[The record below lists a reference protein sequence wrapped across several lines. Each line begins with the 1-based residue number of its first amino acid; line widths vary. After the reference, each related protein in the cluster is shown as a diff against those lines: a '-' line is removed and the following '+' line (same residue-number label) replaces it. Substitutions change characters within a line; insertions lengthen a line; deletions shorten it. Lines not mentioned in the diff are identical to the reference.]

1 MAQPNQPCA
10 QQTHDRAVA
19 PQRPRASGSTG
30 GGGSSERRR
39 RAAVLAR
46 GGLWVG
52 VVLCGVALGGCSGS
66 SGGPVAPT
74 GVGPA
79 AKLIFTVQPSNAAAG
94 AGITPAMQV
103 AVQDAQGNTVTTATT
118 SITLAIGTNPASGIL
133 SGTVTVAAVN
143 GVATFSTLSL
153 NMVGTGYTLTA
164 TATGLT
170 SATSSAFNISAGAA
184 AKVVFTVQ
192 PSTAAAGAAI
202 TPGVQVAVQDAQGNT
217 VTTATTSI
225 TVAVGTNPA
234 SGTLAGTKTLAAA
247 SGVATFSTL
256 SLNAAGTGYTLT
268 ATATGLTGATSNAF
282 SIGVGAAAKLVFTV
296 QPSSAAAGAAIAP
309 GVQVAVQDAQGN
321 TVTTATTSIT
331 LAIGTN
337 PASGTLAGTTTVAA
351 ASGVA
356 TFSTLSLN
364 AAGTGYTLTA
374 AATSLTGATSGAFN
388 IGVGAAA
395 KLVFT
400 IQPSNAAA
408 GAAITPAV
416 QVTVQDAQG
425 NTVTTATT
433 SITVAIGTN
442 PASGTLAG
450 TTTVAAASG
459 VATFSTLS
467 LNTAGTGYT
476 LTATA
481 TGLTSATSNAFNIT
495 LSVGPA
501 AKLVF
506 TVQPSTA
513 AAGAAITPGVQV
525 VVQDAQGNTVTTATT
540 SITLAIGTNPASGA
554 LTGTTTVAAV
564 SGVATFSTLSLN
576 RAATGYTL
584 TATATGLTGATS
596 SAFNISV
603 GAAAKLVFT
612 VQPSNTAAG
621 AAITPGVHVTV
632 QDAQGNTVTTATTS
646 ITLAIGTNP
655 GSGTLAG
662 TTTAAAVNGVAT
674 FANLSINNPGTGYT
688 LIASATG
695 LTGATTNAFNI
706 SVSVGPAAKL
716 AFTVQ
721 PSNAAAGAMNTPAV
735 QVTVQDAQGNTVT
748 SATTSITVAIG
759 TNPASGTLSGTK
771 TVAAVNGVA
780 TFSTLTLNMAGTGYT
795 LRASAT
801 GLMGAT
807 SSAFNISA
815 GTAAKLVF
823 TVQPSN
829 AAAGVA
835 ITPAVQ
841 VTVQDAQGN
850 TVTTATTSITVA
862 IGTNPASGTL
872 AGTTTVVAVN
882 GLGNFSNLSLDKAS
896 AGYTLTASGGGLSGA
911 TSGLFN
917 IVNVVALSSVSAGK
931 DHTCGVTPGGAAYC
945 WGANF
950 LGNGAFGGSTTPV
963 AVSGGRTFTAV
974 SAGYDHSC
982 GVTTAGAAY
991 CWGNDNNGSYTLSST
1006 PVAVSGSLT
1015 FASISAGYEATCG
1028 VTTGGAAYCWGA
1040 NNYGQLGNAGDN
1052 FWEATPVAVSGGLTF
1067 ASVSAGFDH
1076 TCGVTTGGAAYC
1088 WGDNGYGE
1096 LGNGTSTSSTT
1107 PVAVSGGLTFA
1118 MISAG
1123 NGSVIG
1129 VTCGVTTSGAAYC
1142 WGDNSQGEL
1151 GNATLTSSNTP
1162 VPVAG
1167 GLTFAAVSATYYVT
1181 CGVTTSGAAYCWGD
1195 NYSGQLGNGTRTS
1208 STTPVAVLGGLTFAS
1223 VTTDPGHSCGVTTSN
1238 AAYCWGDNSE
1248 GGLGDGTTT
1257 NSSTPVAVW

>member
-1 MAQPNQPCA
+1 
-10 QQTHDRAVA
+10 
-19 PQRPRASGSTG
+19 
-30 GGGSSERRR
+30 
-39 RAAVLAR
+39 
-46 GGLWVG
+46 
-52 VVLCGVALGGCSGS
+52 
-66 SGGPVAPT
+66 
-74 GVGPA
+74 
-79 AKLIFTVQPSNAAAG
+79 
-94 AGITPAMQV
+94 
-103 AVQDAQGNTVTTATT
+103 
-118 SITLAIGTNPASGIL
+118 
-133 SGTVTVAAVN
+133 VN
-143 GVATFSTLSL
+143 GVATFSTLTL
-153 NMVGTGYTLTA
+153 NMA
-164 TATGLT
+164 
-170 SATSSAFNISAGAA
+170 
-184 AKVVFTVQ
+184 
-192 PSTAAAGAAI
+192 
-202 TPGVQVAVQDAQGNT
+202 
-217 VTTATTSI
+217 
-225 TVAVGTNPA
+225 
-234 SGTLAGTKTLAAA
+234 
-247 SGVATFSTL
+247 
-256 SLNAAGTGYTLT
+256 
-268 ATATGLTGATSNAF
+268 
-282 SIGVGAAAKLVFTV
+282 
-296 QPSSAAAGAAIAP
+296 
-309 GVQVAVQDAQGN
+309 
-321 TVTTATTSIT
+321 
-331 LAIGTN
+331 
-337 PASGTLAGTTTVAA
+337 
-351 ASGVA
+351 
-356 TFSTLSLN
+356 
-364 AAGTGYTLTA
+364 
-374 AATSLTGATSGAFN
+374 
-388 IGVGAAA
+388 
-395 KLVFT
+395 
-400 IQPSNAAA
+400 
-408 GAAITPAV
+408 
-416 QVTVQDAQG
+416 
-425 NTVTTATT
+425 
-433 SITVAIGTN
+433 
-442 PASGTLAG
+442 
-450 TTTVAAASG
+450 
-459 VATFSTLS
+459 
-467 LNTAGTGYT
+467 
-476 LTATA
+476 
-481 TGLTSATSNAFNIT
+481 
-495 LSVGPA
+495 
-501 AKLVF
+501 
-506 TVQPSTA
+506 
-513 AAGAAITPGVQV
+513 
-525 VVQDAQGNTVTTATT
+525 
-540 SITLAIGTNPASGA
+540 
-554 LTGTTTVAAV
+554 
-564 SGVATFSTLSLN
+564 
-576 RAATGYTL
+576 
-584 TATATGLTGATS
+584 
-596 SAFNISV
+596 
-603 GAAAKLVFT
+603 
-612 VQPSNTAAG
+612 
-621 AAITPGVHVTV
+621 
-632 QDAQGNTVTTATTS
+632 
-646 ITLAIGTNP
+646 
-655 GSGTLAG
+655 
-662 TTTAAAVNGVAT
+662 
-674 FANLSINNPGTGYT
+674 GTGYT

-735 QVTVQDAQGNTVT
+735 QVTVHDAQGNTVT

-759 TNPASGTLSGTK
+759 TNPASGSLSGTK

-801 GLMGAT
+801 GLTGAT

-917 IVNVVALSSVSAGK
+917 IVNVVTLSSVSAGK
-931 DHTCGVTPGGAAYC
+931 DHTCGVTPAGAAYC

-963 AVSGGRTFTAV
+963 AVSGGLTFTAV

-982 GVTTAGAAY
+982 AVTTAGAAY
-991 CWGNDNNGSYTLSST
+991 CWGNDNNGGYTLSST
-1006 PVAVSGSLT
+1006 PVAVSGGLT
-1015 FASISAGYEATCG
+1015 FAAISAGYEATCG

-1040 NNYGQLGNAGDN
+1040 NNSGQLGNAGDN

-1088 WGDNGYGE
+1088 WGYNGYGE

-1167 GLTFAAVSATYYVT
+1167 GLTFAAVGATYYVT
-1181 CGVTTSGAAYCWGD
+1181 CGVTTSGAAYCWGY